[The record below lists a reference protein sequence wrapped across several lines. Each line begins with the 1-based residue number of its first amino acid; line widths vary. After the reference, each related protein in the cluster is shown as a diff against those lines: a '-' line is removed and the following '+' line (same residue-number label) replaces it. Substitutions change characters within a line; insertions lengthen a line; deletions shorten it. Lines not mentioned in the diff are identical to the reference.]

1 MTEYTNL
8 RLRIAV
14 AASLT
19 AALCTTCG
27 VSSEPGIENCGSYCL
42 VRQKEGPTLG
52 YSNESGLRLI
62 RADGFV
68 FKDLNRNGQID
79 PYEDWRNTPR
89 MRAETLA
96 ADLSPEE
103 IAGLMLYSPHQ
114 AVPTDSVGFWSS
126 TYDGTSLRESGLLH
140 SAVSDKQKR
149 FLREDNLR
157 AVLVVR
163 VESPRIAAEWN
174 NNLQAFVEGLKHGIP
189 VNISSDPRNET
200 RARAEYNA
208 GAGGKISLWPS
219 QLGLAA
225 TFDPELVER
234 FGRIASAEYRALGIA
249 TALSPQI
256 DLATEPRWVRFSG
269 TFGEDPDL
277 ATDLARAYV
286 DGFQTSDGETEIAD
300 GWGYESVNAMVK
312 HWPGGGPEE
321 GGRDAH
327 YSFGKY
333 AVYPGGNFEE
343 HLRPF
348 IKGAFRLRGRT
359 GKAAAVMPY
368 YTISWG
374 VNPSGENIGNGFS
387 RYLITDLLREKYG
400 YDGVVCSDWGITHDY
415 ARIEESDGKCWGTE
429 NLGIAERHYLAI
441 RAGVD
446 QFGGNDD
453 MRPILAAWHMW
464 AEEFGEDSAR
474 KRFEQS
480 AIRLLLNMFR
490 TGLFENPYVDPRRA
504 EEVVGNPDFMK
515 AGYEAQLRSIVLLK
529 NHNDILPVPKRKKVY
544 LSAGTT
550 LGNNPDPKLVSR
562 HYEPVASPEEADFAL
577 VFIDEPD
584 GGCGY
589 DPEDRKQ
596 GGNGYVPISLQ
607 YGDYTAHT
615 ARAESLAGGDP
626 LEKSTNRGYQGKRS
640 STKNRLELDRVLNTR
655 HRMGKKPVIVV
666 ISATRPFVP
675 AEFEPAADAILLT
688 FGVQHQAVLEILD
701 GQAEPSGLLPM
712 QLPADMQTVEQQK
725 EDLPHDMTCYTDSEG
740 NLYDFAFGL
749 DWNGVIRDQRVR
761 KYGHLS
767 SFYR

>member
-1 MTEYTNL
+1 MTEHTNL
-8 RLRIAV
+8 RLRIAA
-14 AASLT
+14 AASLA
-19 AALCTTCG
+19 AALCTGCG
-27 VSSEPGIENCGSYCL
+27 TGSEPEIEHCGTYCL
-42 VRQKEGPTLG
+42 VRQKAGPTLG
-52 YSNESGLRLI
+52 YSPESGLRLI
-62 RADGFV
+62 MSDGFA
-68 FKDLNRNGQID
+68 FKDLNRNGRLD
-79 PYEDWRNTPR
+79 TYEDWRHTPR
-89 MRAETLA
+89 TRAEALA
-96 ADLSPEE
+96 AELTPEE

-126 TYDGTSLRESGLLH
+126 TYDGTSLRESGLPR
-140 SAVSDKQKR
+140 SAVSDRQKR

-174 NNLQAFVEGLKHGIP
+174 NNLQAFAEGLKHGIP

-225 TFDPELVER
+225 TFDPALVER

-256 DLATEPRWVRFSG
+256 DLATEPRWNRFSG

-277 ATDLARAYV
+277 ATDLAGAYV
-286 DGFQTSDGETEIAD
+286 DGFQTSGGAAEIAD

-348 IKGAFRLRGRT
+348 VEGAFRLRGKT

-374 VNPSGENIGNGFS
+374 ADPSGKNVGNGFS
-387 RYLITDLLREKYG
+387 RYLITDLLRGKYG
-400 YDGVVCSDWGITHDY
+400 YDGVVCTDWGITHDRT
-415 ARIEESDGKCWGTE
+415 RIEESAGKCWGTE
-429 NLGIAERHYLAI
+429 DLGIAERHYLAI

-453 MRPILAAWHMW
+453 MRPVLEAWRMW

-474 KRFEQS
+474 ERFERS
-480 AIRLLLNMFR
+480 AVRLLLNMFR
-490 TGLFENPYVDPRRA
+490 TGLFENPYVSPRRA

-529 NHNDILPVPKRKKVY
+529 NRNGILPVAKRRKVY
-544 LSAGTT
+544 LSGGTT
-550 LGNNPDPKLVSR
+550 SGNSPDPDLVSR
-562 HYEPVASPEEADFAL
+562 RYERVASPEEADFAL

-589 DPEDRKQ
+589 DPEERRS

-607 YGDYTAHT
+607 YGDYTACT

-626 LEKSTNRGYQGKRS
+626 LEDSPNRSYRGKRV
-640 STKNRLELDRVLNTR
+640 STKNRTELDRLLEVR
-655 HRMGKKPVIVV
+655 RRMGSKPVVVV

-688 FGVQHQAVLEILD
+688 FGVQHQAVLEILG

-712 QLPADMQTVEQQK
+712 QLPADMRTVEQQQ

-740 NLYDFAFGL
+740 NRYDFAFGL

-761 KYGHLS
+761 KYGYF
-767 SFYR
+767 SFFCR